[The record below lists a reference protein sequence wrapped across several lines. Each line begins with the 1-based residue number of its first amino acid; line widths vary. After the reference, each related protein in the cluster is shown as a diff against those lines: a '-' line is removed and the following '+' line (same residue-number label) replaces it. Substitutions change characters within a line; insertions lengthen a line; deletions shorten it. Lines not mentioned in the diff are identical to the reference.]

1 MCELRVEILVLE
13 PPCSAIPLLHLGS
26 PPECKKC
33 IRRPAIA
40 TAWVKKVASGYHNT
54 RGAAMTA
61 AEDEALSVVDL
72 LGFDSL
78 HQRFALISDK
88 FSNVNLTISPWPN
101 FTCSNHQK
109 KVDDGNNC
117 KRYRIMRVIFSD
129 LMGYRKITWWWR
141 ESRSSMPPWSPAA
154 DEWYLRYIL

>member
-1 MCELRVEILVLE
+1 
-13 PPCSAIPLLHLGS
+13 
-26 PPECKKC
+26 
-33 IRRPAIA
+33 
-40 TAWVKKVASGYHNT
+40 
-54 RGAAMTA
+54 MTA

-117 KRYRIMRVIFSD
+117 KRDRIMRVIFSD
-129 LMGYRKITWWWR
+129 LMGYRKIT
-141 ESRSSMPPWSPAA
+141 
-154 DEWYLRYIL
+154 